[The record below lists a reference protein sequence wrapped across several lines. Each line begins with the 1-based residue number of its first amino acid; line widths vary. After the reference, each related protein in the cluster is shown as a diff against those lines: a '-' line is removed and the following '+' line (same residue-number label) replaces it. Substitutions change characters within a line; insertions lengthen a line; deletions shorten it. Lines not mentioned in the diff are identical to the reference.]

1 MNGLCLCLKGR
12 ELRSWRDTTPVG
24 GDFLFL
30 CLGVKGL
37 KGVKGVNGVKGM
49 RLGTSARDQREMAEG
64 TDYYNSSMKIKKG

>member
-1 MNGLCLCLKGR
+1 M
-12 ELRSWRDTTPVG
+12 G

-30 CLGVKGL
+30 CLDVKGL

-64 TDYYNSSMKIKKG
+64 TDYYNSSMKIKKR